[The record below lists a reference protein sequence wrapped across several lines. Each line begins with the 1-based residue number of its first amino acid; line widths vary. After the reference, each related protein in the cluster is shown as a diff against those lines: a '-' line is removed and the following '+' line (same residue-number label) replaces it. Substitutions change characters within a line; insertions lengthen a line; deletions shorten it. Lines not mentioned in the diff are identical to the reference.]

1 MRWQRGSTALLITIS
16 LGAVVLLVVS
26 SGAVVL
32 DQPSDPLNDEVAL
45 QPGDNPYAYL
55 DAKDELAVDITE
67 DNPNLDNE
75 GVNPDAFAAQ
85 ETLFYITYDGNAS
98 AEAWIDH
105 EGTGVTFVV
114 DGEPIES
121 ESNAIRLTSENDTV
135 PVGVEVDTR
144 VAEVAPG
151 DRLIDEISVHARPA
165 NSEAMGDT
173 DNDANSDDD
182 DDPGTVTT
190 VESPGTTARNVEI
203 LSLAA
208 EVETEVD
215 LRQLHV
221 GDPAV
226 RLTDLTFVST
236 DSGDVEFEVRG
247 TTDPPPET
255 SAMPLGVDTLGY
267 YTVEFTTT
275 DQPISEATTELV
287 VDRDYLAETDVDPEQ
302 LTVYRETEAGW
313 KQTKTTAVSTNDET
327 VRLRVASM
335 GFSAF
340 AVAAERPALVPVEA
354 TLSADQVAAGETLTV
369 TVNLNN
375 NGRAPASDVK
385 VQIVTADER
394 ELVSD
399 EAVTVNAEVGE
410 TTTESIVVRLNSSG
424 EYNLVLTG
432 PALEA
437 GSGGSGMNTDQIIA
451 QSVTVT
457 EQSDAETG
465 TEAGGASSINTPND
479 DSAETSV
486 SGETET
492 RNDREEV
499 VTEPSGID
507 FTDLGGIALLFG
519 IVLTTLFLFRRVSR

>member
-1 MRWQRGSTALLITIS
+1 MRWQRGSTTLLITIS

-26 SGAVVL
+26 SSAVVL
-32 DQPSDPLNDEVAL
+32 DQPNDPLNDEVAL

-55 DAKDELAVDITE
+55 DENDELSVDITE
-67 DNPNLDNE
+67 NNPNLDNE

-85 ETLFYITYDGNAS
+85 ETLFYITYDGNES

-121 ESNAIRLTSENDTV
+121 ESNAVRLTSENDAV

-165 NSEAMGDT
+165 NSEAIGDA

-182 DDPGTVTT
+182 DDSGTVTT
-190 VESPGTTARNVEI
+190 VESPDSTARNVEI

-215 LRQLHV
+215 LRHLHV

-236 DSGDVEFEVRG
+236 NSGNVEFEVRG

-255 SAMPLGVDTLGY
+255 SAMPLGADALGY
-267 YTVEFTTT
+267 YTVEFATA
-275 DQPISEATTELV
+275 DQPINEATTELV
-287 VDRDYLAETDVDPEQ
+287 VDRGYLAETDVNPEQ
-302 LTVYRETEAGW
+302 LAVYRATETGW
-313 KQTKTTAVSTNDET
+313 KQTKTTVVNTNNET
-327 VRLRVASM
+327 VRLRVTST

-354 TLSADQVAAGETLTV
+354 TLSTDQVAAGETLTV

-375 NGRAPASDVK
+375 NGRAPASDVR

-437 GSGGSGMNTDQIIA
+437 GSGGSGIGTNKTIA

-457 EQSDAETG
+457 EQPDDQAVSETG
-465 TEAGGASSINTPND
+465 DASSINAPND
-479 DSAETSV
+479 GSADTGV
-486 SGETET
+486 SDGTEVID
-492 RNDREEV
+492 DREEAV
-499 VTEPSGID
+499 SERSGISL
-507 FTDLGGIALLFG
+507 TDLGGIALLIG
-519 IVLTTLFLFRRVSR
+519 IVLTTLFLFRRAPR

>member
-1 MRWQRGSTALLITIS
+1 MRWQRGSTTLLITIS

-55 DAKDELAVDITE
+55 DENDELAVDITE
-67 DNPNLDNE
+67 NNSNLDNE
-75 GVNPDAFAAQ
+75 GVNPDTFAAQ
-85 ETLFYITYDGNAS
+85 ETLFYITYDGNQS

-105 EGTGVTFVV
+105 EGTGVSFIV

-121 ESNAIRLTSENDTV
+121 ESNAIRLTSEKDTV
-135 PVGVEVDTR
+135 SVGVEVDTR

-165 NSEAMGDT
+165 NSEAIGDA
-173 DNDANSDDD
+173 DNDANSDGD

-190 VESPGTTARNVEI
+190 VESPESTARNVEI

-208 EVETEVD
+208 GVETEVD

-226 RLTDLTFVST
+226 RLTDLMFVST
-236 DSGDVEFEVRG
+236 NSGNVEFEVRG

-267 YTVEFTTT
+267 YTVEFATA
-275 DQPISEATTELV
+275 DQPINEATTELV
-287 VDRDYLAETDVDPEQ
+287 VDRDYLAEMEVNPEQ
-302 LTVYRETEAGW
+302 LAVYRETEAGW
-313 KQTKTTAVSTNDET
+313 KQTKTTTVGTNDET
-327 VRLRVASM
+327 VRLRVAST
-335 GFSAF
+335 GLSAF

-354 TLSADQVAAGETLTV
+354 ALSTDQVAAGETLTV
-369 TVNLNN
+369 TVNLDN
-375 NGRAPASDVK
+375 NGRAPANDVK

-399 EAVTVNAEVGE
+399 EAATVNAEVGE
-410 TTTESIVVRLNSSG
+410 TTTESIVVRLNSTG

-437 GSGGSGMNTDQIIA
+437 GSGSSGMGTDQLIA
-451 QSVTVT
+451 QSITVT
-457 EQSDAETG
+457 ERPDGETG
-465 TEAGGASSINTPND
+465 TEAEGASSINTPNE
-479 DSAETSV
+479 DSADTSV
-486 SGETET
+486 SGETEVG
-492 RNDREEV
+492 NDREKV

-507 FTDLGGIALLFG
+507 LTDIGGIALLIG
-519 IVLTTLFLFRRVSR
+519 IVLTTLLLFRRVPR

>member
-1 MRWQRGSTALLITIS
+1 MRWQRGSTTLLITIS

-26 SGAVVL
+26 SSAVVL

-55 DAKDELAVDITE
+55 DENDELAVDITE
-67 DNPNLDNE
+67 NNPNLDNE

-85 ETLFYITYDGNAS
+85 ETLFYITYDGNES

-105 EGTGVTFVV
+105 EGTGVTFVI

-121 ESNAIRLTSENDTV
+121 ESNAVQLTSENDAV

-165 NSEAMGDT
+165 GSEAIGDA
-173 DNDANSDDD
+173 DNDGNSDDD

-190 VESPGTTARNVEI
+190 VESPDSTARKVEI

-208 EVETEVD
+208 EVETEIN

-226 RLTDLTFVST
+226 RLTDLTFVSK
-236 DSGDVEFEVRG
+236 DSGNVEFEVRG

-255 SAMPLGVDTLGY
+255 SSVPLGVDALGY
-267 YTVEFTTT
+267 YTVEFATA
-275 DQPISEATTELV
+275 DQPINEATTELV

-302 LTVYRETEAGW
+302 LAVYHETEAGW
-313 KQTKTTAVSTNDET
+313 KRTKTTVVNTNDET
-327 VRLRVASM
+327 VRLRITST

-340 AVAAERPALVPVEA
+340 AVAAERPVLVPVEA
-354 TLSADQVAAGETLTV
+354 TLSADQVVAGETLTV
-369 TVNLNN
+369 TVNLDN
-375 NGRAPASDVK
+375 NGRAPANDVK

-399 EAVTVNAEVGE
+399 EAATVNAEVGE
-410 TTTESIVVRLNSSG
+410 TTTESIVVRLNSPG

-437 GSGGSGMNTDQIIA
+437 GSGGSGIGTDQIIT

-457 EQSDAETG
+457 EQPDGETVAETR
-465 TEAGGASSINTPND
+465 GASSINTPND
-479 DSAETSV
+479 GSADTGV
-486 SGETET
+486 SGETEVGD
-492 RNDREEV
+492 DREEA
-499 VTEPSGID
+499 VTERSGID
-507 FTDLGGIALLFG
+507 LTDLGGIALLIG
-519 IVLTTLFLFRRVSR
+519 IVLTTLFLFRRAPR

>member
-1 MRWQRGSTALLITIS
+1 MRWQRGPTALLITIS

-26 SGAVVL
+26 SGAAIL
-32 DQPSDPLNDEVAL
+32 DQPSDSLNDEIAL

-55 DAKDELAVDITE
+55 NENDELAVDITE
-67 DNPNLDNE
+67 NNPNLDNE
-75 GVNPDAFAAQ
+75 GVNPDTFAAQ
-85 ETLFYITYDGNAS
+85 EALFYIAYDGNAS

-114 DGEPIES
+114 DGEPIET
-121 ESNAIRLTSENDTV
+121 ESNAVRLTSENDAV

-151 DRLIDEISVHARPA
+151 DRLINEISVHARPSD
-165 NSEAMGDT
+165 SEAVGDA
-173 DNDANSDDD
+173 DNDGNSDDD

-190 VESPGTTARNVEI
+190 VESPDSTARNVEI

-255 SAMPLGVDTLGY
+255 SAMPLGVDALGY
-267 YTVEFTTT
+267 YTVEFTTP

-287 VDRDYLAETDVDPEQ
+287 VDRDYLAATDVDLGQ
-302 LTVYRETEAGW
+302 LAVYHETEAGW
-313 KQTKTTAVSTNDET
+313 KRTTTTVVNRNNET
-327 VRLRVASM
+327 VRLQVTST

-340 AVAAERPALVPVEA
+340 AVTAERPALVPVEA
-354 TLSADQVAAGETLTV
+354 TLSANQVAAGETLTV
-369 TVNLNN
+369 TVNLDN
-375 NGRAPASDVK
+375 NGLAPANEVE

-399 EAVTVNAEVGE
+399 EVATVNAEVGE
-410 TTTESIVVRLNSSG
+410 TTTESVVVRLNSPG

-432 PALEA
+432 PALEP
-437 GSGGSGMNTDQIIA
+437 GSGDSGMGTDQIIA

-457 EQSDAETG
+457 EQRGGETG
-465 TEAGGASSINTPND
+465 TEAGSASSVNTPND
-479 DSAETSV
+479 GSADTGV
-486 SGETET
+486 SGETEV
-492 RNDREEV
+492 RDDREEA
-499 VTEPSGID
+499 VTERSGID
-507 FTDLGGIALLFG
+507 LTDLGGIALLIG
-519 IVLTTLFLFRRVSR
+519 IVLTTLFLFRRVPR

>member
-1 MRWQRGSTALLITIS
+1 MRWQRGSTTLLITIS

-32 DQPSDPLNDEVAL
+32 DRPSDPLNDEVAL

-55 DAKDELAVDITE
+55 DDNDELAVDITE

-75 GVNPDAFAAQ
+75 GVNPDGFAAQ
-85 ETLFYITYDGNAS
+85 ESLFYITYDGNES

-121 ESNAIRLTSENDTV
+121 ESNAVRLTSENDAV
-135 PVGVEVDTR
+135 PVGIKVDTR
-144 VAEVAPG
+144 VAEVTPG

-165 NSEAMGDT
+165 NSEAIEDT
-173 DNDANSDDD
+173 DNDDNSDDD

-190 VESPGTTARNVEI
+190 VGSPDATTRNVEI

-226 RLTDLTFVST
+226 RLTNLTFVST

-255 SAMPLGVDTLGY
+255 SSVPLGVDPLGY
-267 YTVEFTTT
+267 YTVEFTTP

-302 LTVYRETEAGW
+302 LAVYRETEAGW
-313 KQTKTTAVSTNDET
+313 KQTKTTVVNTNDET
-327 VRLRVASM
+327 VRLRVAST

-340 AVAAERPALVPVEA
+340 AVAAERPALVPAET
-354 TLSADQVAAGETLTV
+354 TLSTDQVAAGETLTV
-369 TVNLNN
+369 TVNLDN
-375 NGRAPASDVK
+375 NGRAPANDVK

-399 EAVTVNAEVGE
+399 EAATVNAEVGE
-410 TTTESIVVRLNSSG
+410 TTTESIVVRLNSTG

-432 PALEA
+432 PALAA
-437 GSGGSGMNTDQIIA
+437 GSGSSGTGTDQLIT

-457 EQSDAETG
+457 EQLDDETG
-465 TEAGGASSINTPND
+465 TEAEGASSINTPNE
-479 DSAETSV
+479 DSANTSV
-486 SGETET
+486 SGETEV
-492 RNDREEV
+492 RNDGEEV

-507 FTDLGGIALLFG
+507 LTDLGGIALLIG
-519 IVLTTLFLFRRVSR
+519 IVLTTLLLFRRVPR

>member
-1 MRWQRGSTALLITIS
+1 MRWQRGSTALLITVS

-55 DAKDELAVDITE
+55 DENDELAVDITE
-67 DNPNLDNE
+67 NNPNLDTE
-75 GVNPDAFAAQ
+75 GVNPDGFAAQ
-85 ETLFYITYDGNAS
+85 ESLFYITYDGNES

-121 ESNAIRLTSENDTV
+121 ESNGVRLTSENDAV
-135 PVGVEVDTR
+135 PVGIKVDTR

-165 NSEAMGDT
+165 NSEAIGDA
-173 DNDANSDDD
+173 DNDDNSDDD
-182 DDPGTVTT
+182 DYPGTVTT
-190 VESPGTTARNVEI
+190 VGSPDSTARNVEI

-208 EVETEVD
+208 EVETEVN

-226 RLTDLTFVST
+226 RLTNLTFVST

-255 SAMPLGVDTLGY
+255 SSVPLGVDTLGY
-267 YTVEFTTT
+267 YTVEFTTP

-313 KQTKTTAVSTNDET
+313 KQTKTTAISTNDET
-327 VRLRVASM
+327 VRLRVAST

-340 AVAAERPALVPVEA
+340 AVAAERPALVPGEA
-354 TLSADQVAAGETLTV
+354 ALSTDQVAAGETLTV
-369 TVNLNN
+369 TVNLDN
-375 NGRAPASDVK
+375 NGRAPANDVK
-385 VQIVTADER
+385 IQIVTADER

-399 EAVTVNAEVGE
+399 EVATVNAEVGE
-410 TTTESIVVRLNSSG
+410 TTTESIVVRLNSTG

-432 PALEA
+432 PALAA
-437 GSGGSGMNTDQIIA
+437 GSESSGMGTDQLIT

-457 EQSDAETG
+457 EQLDDETG
-465 TEAGGASSINTPND
+465 TEAEGASSINTPNEESVD
-479 DSAETSV
+479 TSV
-486 SGETET
+486 SGETEV

-499 VTEPSGID
+499 VTEPFGID
-507 FTDLGGIALLFG
+507 LTDIGGIALLIG
-519 IVLTTLFLFRRVSR
+519 IVLTTLLLFRRVPR